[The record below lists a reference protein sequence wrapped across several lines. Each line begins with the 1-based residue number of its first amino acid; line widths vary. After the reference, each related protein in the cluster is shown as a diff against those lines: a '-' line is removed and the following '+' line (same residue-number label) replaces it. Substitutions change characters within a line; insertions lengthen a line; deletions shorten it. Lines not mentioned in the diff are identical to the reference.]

1 MSRKNLS
8 KRRKRI
14 SKHRKSIVRRSN
26 KYKNTKIRNYK
37 RKNKVSKRKNK
48 VSKRIVN
55 KFTGG
60 ADCWDTQQFKFV
72 MDKFHIY
79 NNEQIEESGN
89 GANVERIIG
98 RTIYFKCSGL
108 EESLMIELDNDTT
121 IRKTNKEL
129 IQRIF
134 ESIKTFF
141 DENKS
146 KIVEMNRFLESTP
159 ETNYRYYLKVENDS
173 GIENMVEIKKRDDD
187 YYIDIDID
195 IYYINGIVINLSPI
209 YHEAV
214 PEPAPQTYRLN
225 GD

>member
-1 MSRKNLS
+1 
-8 KRRKRI
+8 
-14 SKHRKSIVRRSN
+14 
-26 KYKNTKIRNYK
+26 
-37 RKNKVSKRKNK
+37 
-48 VSKRIVN
+48 
-55 KFTGG
+55 
-60 ADCWDTQQFKFV
+60 
-72 MDKFHIY
+72 MDKSDID
-79 NNEQIEESGN
+79 NNAQIEELEN
-89 GANVERIIG
+89 GAYVEKIIG

-108 EESLMIELDNDTT
+108 EELMIKLDDHTT

-159 ETNYRYYLKVENDS
+159 EKNYRYYLKVENES

-195 IYYINGIVINLSPI
+195 IYYINGIVINLSPT
-209 YHEAV
+209 YHEEV
-214 PEPAPQTYRLN
+214 PEPAPQTFRLN